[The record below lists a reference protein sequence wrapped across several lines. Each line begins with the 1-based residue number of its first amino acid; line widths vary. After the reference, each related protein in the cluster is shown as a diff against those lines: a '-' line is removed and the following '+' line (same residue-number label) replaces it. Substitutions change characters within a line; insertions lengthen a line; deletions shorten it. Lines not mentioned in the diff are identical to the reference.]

1 MSLFFL
7 QICHELPWFS
17 GIKDEWYLFFDNWNR
32 ISVNCFW
39 SIGEL
44 HCLSALPIDFEDDR
58 WIMSGLFLYPVYVGR
73 CVYRINFKIYIV
85 GGRVSFTEQYSKA
98 ENSNLSNSKLNSKLN
113 LTKMRNLRNLLLM
126 MLLAFVAVFTS
137 CENEDNDPVFEEE
150 LAIAAGIVDTTAFA
164 GSDVSAW
171 TEIDE
176 ADLPD
181 NVLDYLEQNYAELN
195 VRHAWVD
202 DSGGYVVL
210 LQGKTA
216 VRFDNLGVFVEAI
229 DNAVK
234 KRAKDRPEL
243 TEIDTASLSTSITDY
258 IVDNYSDYIILKAST
273 DENGAF
279 YVKLVDGPTL
289 IFDSEG
295 NFTELRESEGHRK
308 RRNNGKRGKYRA
320 SDQWTAIDLES
331 LPESVSDYIATN
343 YTDAAVE
350 KAAVAADGNFKVWL
364 DSQVVLLFKE
374 DGSFLSE
381 KTAKG
386 STEG

>member
-1 MSLFFL
+1 
-7 QICHELPWFS
+7 
-17 GIKDEWYLFFDNWNR
+17 
-32 ISVNCFW
+32 
-39 SIGEL
+39 
-44 HCLSALPIDFEDDR
+44 
-58 WIMSGLFLYPVYVGR
+58 
-73 CVYRINFKIYIV
+73 
-85 GGRVSFTEQYSKA
+85 
-98 ENSNLSNSKLNSKLN
+98 
-113 LTKMRNLRNLLLM
+113 
-126 MLLAFVAVFTS
+126 
-137 CENEDNDPVFEEE
+137 
-150 LAIAAGIVDTTAFA
+150 VDSTAFA
-164 GSDVSAW
+164 GSDVSTW

-181 NVLDYLEQNYAELN
+181 NVLDYLEQNYTDLN
-195 VRHAWVD
+195 VRQAWVD

-279 YVKLVDGPTL
+279 YIKLVDGPTL
-289 IFDSEG
+289 IFDSKG
-295 NFTELRESEGHRK
+295 NFTEEIDSEGHRK
-308 RRNNGKRGKYRA
+308 RRNKGKRGKSRA

>member
-1 MSLFFL
+1 
-7 QICHELPWFS
+7 
-17 GIKDEWYLFFDNWNR
+17 
-32 ISVNCFW
+32 
-39 SIGEL
+39 
-44 HCLSALPIDFEDDR
+44 
-58 WIMSGLFLYPVYVGR
+58 
-73 CVYRINFKIYIV
+73 
-85 GGRVSFTEQYSKA
+85 
-98 ENSNLSNSKLNSKLN
+98 
-113 LTKMRNLRNLLLM
+113 MRNLRNLLLM

-176 ADLPD
+176 TDLPD

-229 DNAVK
+229 DNAAK

-258 IVDNYSDYIILKAST
+258 IVDNYSDYTIQKASI

-295 NFTELRESEGHRK
+295 NFTEERESEGHRR
-308 RRNNGKRGKYRA
+308 RRNNGKRGKSRT
-320 SDQWTAIDLES
+320 SVQWTSIDLES
-331 LPESVSDYIATN
+331 LPDSISDYIATN

-386 STEG
+386 STERK